1 MGLCVVVALLWT
13 RMEHQV
19 TQNQADIAALKAYSD
34 AQDTRLRAEGT
45 SEQARLENRWGKFLM
60 PVLRQHHEAI
70 QSLPLPPAHVQPLP
84 EWLREKP

>member
-1 MGLCVVVALLWT
+1 
-13 RMEHQV
+13 
-19 TQNQADIAALKAYSD
+19 
-34 AQDTRLRAEGT
+34 
-45 SEQARLENRWGKFLM
+45 M